1 MLWYERVP
9 LPSISTNATHG
20 TAWTNTISVDDMAAV
35 VAQFRLGAEIP
46 GFRSFFPLPLCH
58 IGCPTR
64 LFATDMPAMPSSP
77 RSDMETD
84 LTKLSSPRIFLV
96 RMLVFLVLCALIGI
110 VLYKQI
116 VVAFFANPGLNALIG
131 AVLLIG
137 IILSFRQVIRLYP
150 EVRWVNNFRI
160 ADPGL
165 AVDRR
170 PTLLAPMAAIL
181 GGERSGRMSISQ
193 QTMRHL
199 LDSIATR
206 LDEARD
212 ISRYM
217 TGLLVFLGLLGTF
230 WGLIETVGSVGKVI
244 DGLKVGGDAGA
255 LFDTLKE
262 GLAAPLGGM
271 GISFSSSLFGLAGS
285 LILGFLDLQS
295 SQAQNRFYT
304 DLEDWLATTVRE
316 YSSGDGGAV
325 AVAGGSGN
333 LQHAIERLRV
343 AVEEG
348 AGTRGT
354 TAAMA
359 NLAEAIQGLV
369 AHMRTEQQMIREWAD
384 GQGEQNREIK
394 RLLERLARQPEKS

>member
-1 MLWYERVP
+1 
-9 LPSISTNATHG
+9 
-20 TAWTNTISVDDMAAV
+20 
-35 VAQFRLGAEIP
+35 
-46 GFRSFFPLPLCH
+46 
-58 IGCPTR
+58 
-64 LFATDMPAMPSSP
+64 MPAIPSS
-77 RSDMETD
+77 RSAMVEIE
-84 LTKLSSPRIFLV
+84 LNKLSSPRIFLV
-96 RMLVFLVLCALIGI
+96 RMLVFLVLCALVMV
-110 VLYKQI
+110 VLYRQI
-116 VVAFFANPGLNALIG
+116 IQAFLANPFLNGLICL
-131 AVLLIG
+131 VLLIG
-137 IILSFRQVIRLYP
+137 IVMAFRQVIRLYP
-150 EVRWVNNFRI
+150 EVSWVNNFRV

-165 AVDRR
+165 AVDRH

-181 GGERSGRMSISQ
+181 GGERTGRMTISQ

-230 WGLIETVGSVGKVI
+230 WGLIETVGSVGDVI
-244 DGLKVGGDAGA
+244 HDLKVGGDAGA
-255 LFDTLKE
+255 LFDTLKQ
-262 GLAAPLGGM
+262 GLARPLGGM

-316 YSSGDGGAV
+316 YGGGGGEASGSDLQGAIDRLRATVEDGGAGR
-325 AVAGGSGN
+325 A
-333 LQHAIERLRV
+333 
-343 AVEEG
+343 
-348 AGTRGT
+348 T
-354 TAAMA
+354 TTAMA

-394 RLLERLARQPEKS
+394 KLLERLVREPEKS

>member
-1 MLWYERVP
+1 MM
-9 LPSISTNATHG
+9 NG
-20 TAWTNTISVDDMAAV
+20 TMAQTTA
-35 VAQFRLGAEIP
+35 
-46 GFRSFFPLPLCH
+46 
-58 IGCPTR
+58 
-64 LFATDMPAMPSSP
+64 P
-77 RSDMETD
+77 RSALEIEF
-84 LTKLSSPRIFLV
+84 TKLSSPRIFLV
-96 RMLVFLVLCALIGI
+96 RMLAFLVLCALLLV

-116 VVAFFANPGLNALIG
+116 LVAFFANPFLNGLIG
-131 AVLLIG
+131 LVLLVG
-137 IILSFRQVIRLYP
+137 IILAFGQVIRLYP

-165 AVDRR
+165 AVAERY

-181 GGERSGRMSISQ
+181 GGERTGRMVISQ

-199 LDSIATR
+199 LDSIGTR

-230 WGLIETVGSVGKVI
+230 WGLIETVGSVGKII

-255 LFDTLKE
+255 VFDTLKE

-304 DLEDWLATTVRE
+304 DLEDWLATTVRQYAGE
-316 YSSGDGGAV
+316 S
-325 AVAGGSGN
+325 GGSGE
-333 LQHAIERLRV
+333 LQQAMERLSKTL
-343 AVEEG
+343 EEG
-348 AGTRGT
+348 GASRGT

-359 NLAEAIQGLV
+359 NLADAIQSLV
-369 AHMRTEQQMIREWAD
+369 THMRTEQEMIREWAD
-384 GQGEQNREIK
+384 GQGEQNIEIK
-394 RLLERLARQPEKS
+394 KLLERIAKQPEKS

>member
-1 MLWYERVP
+1 
-9 LPSISTNATHG
+9 
-20 TAWTNTISVDDMAAV
+20 MAPTTRSAM
-35 VAQFRLGAEIP
+35 EIEL
-46 GFRSFFPLPLCH
+46 S
-58 IGCPTR
+58 
-64 LFATDMPAMPSSP
+64 
-77 RSDMETD
+77 
-84 LTKLSSPRIFLV
+84 KLSSPRIFLV
-96 RMLVFLVLCALIGI
+96 RMLVFLVLCALILF

-116 VVAFFANPGLNALIG
+116 IVAFFANPGLNALIG

-150 EVRWVNNFRI
+150 EVSWVNNSRI

-165 AVDRR
+165 AIDRR

-181 GGERSGRMSISQ
+181 GGERSGRMTISQ

-244 DGLKVGGDAGA
+244 DGLKVGGDAVA

-271 GISFSSSLFGLAGS
+271 GISFSSSLSGLAGS

-304 DLEDWLATTVRE
+304 DLEDWLASTVRG
-316 YSSGDGGAV
+316 YSSESGSPPGGGATS
-325 AVAGGSGN
+325 AG
-333 LQHAIERLRV
+333 APPV
-343 AVEEG
+343 
-348 AGTRGT
+348 
-354 TAAMA
+354 
-359 NLAEAIQGLV
+359 
-369 AHMRTEQQMIREWAD
+369 RTDR
-384 GQGEQNREIK
+384 
-394 RLLERLARQPEKS
+394 

>member
-1 MLWYERVP
+1 MELGEIRCESKP
-9 LPSISTNATHG
+9 GFSLK
-20 TAWTNTISVDDMAAV
+20 
-35 VAQFRLGAEIP
+35 FRLIRLKSGLSDLFSLRRCAILVPET
-46 GFRSFFPLPLCH
+46 GFSQR
-58 IGCPTR
+58 
-64 LFATDMPAMPSSP
+64 MNPAMPSGSAA
-77 RSDMETD
+77 RSEMEIE
-84 LTKLSSPRIFLV
+84 LSKLSSPRIFLV
-96 RMLVFLVLCALIGI
+96 RMLVFLVLCALVMI

-116 VVAFFANPGLNALIG
+116 VTAFFANPGLNALIG
-131 AVLLIG
+131 GVLFIG

-150 EVRWVNNFRI
+150 EVAWVNNFRI

-165 AVDRR
+165 AIERR

-181 GGERSGRMSISQ
+181 GGERTGRMSISQ

-244 DGLKVGGDAGA
+244 EGLKVGGDAGA

-304 DLEDWLATTVRE
+304 DLEDWLASTVRE
-316 YSSGDGGAV
+316 YSGEGGA
-325 AVAGGSGN
+325 AGVSGE
-333 LQHAIERLRV
+333 LQHAMERLRTV
-343 AVEEG
+343 VEESG
-348 AGTRGT
+348 GNRST

-394 RLLERLARQPEKS
+394 KLLERIARQPEKS

>member
-1 MLWYERVP
+1 MV
-9 LPSISTNATHG
+9 
-20 TAWTNTISVDDMAAV
+20 
-35 VAQFRLGAEIP
+35 
-46 GFRSFFPLPLCH
+46 
-58 IGCPTR
+58 
-64 LFATDMPAMPSSP
+64 
-77 RSDMETD
+77 
-84 LTKLSSPRIFLV
+84 
-96 RMLVFLVLCALIGI
+96 

-116 VVAFFANPGLNALIG
+116 ILAFFANPGLNALIG
-131 AVLLIG
+131 LVLLVG

-150 EVRWVNNFRI
+150 EVAWVNNFRI

-165 AVDRR
+165 ALARH

-181 GGERSGRMSISQ
+181 GGERSGRMTISQ

-316 YSSGDGGAV
+316 YSTEGAPGVPGD
-325 AVAGGSGN
+325 
-333 LQHAIERLRV
+333 LQHAMDKLRAV
-343 AVEEG
+343 VEEG
-348 AGTRGT
+348 GAHRNT

-384 GQGEQNREIK
+384 GQGEQNLEIK

>member
-1 MLWYERVP
+1 
-9 LPSISTNATHG
+9 
-20 TAWTNTISVDDMAAV
+20 MA
-35 VAQFRLGAEIP
+35 QDIDPF
-46 GFRSFFPLPLCH
+46 
-58 IGCPTR
+58 
-64 LFATDMPAMPSSP
+64 
-77 RSDMETD
+77 
-84 LTKLSSPRIFLV
+84 KLSSPRIFLI
-96 RMLVFLVLCALIGI
+96 RMVVFLVLCALVVV

-116 VVAFFANPGLNALIG
+116 WTAFLANPGLNALIIG
-131 AVLLIG
+131 VLLIG
-137 IILSFRQVIRLYP
+137 IALAFRQVVRLFP
-150 EVRWVNNFRI
+150 EVEWVNGFRL

-165 AVDRR
+165 AVER
-170 PTLLAPMAAIL
+170 PPVLLAPMAVLL
-181 GGERSGRMSISQ
+181 GDRIGRMAISSQ
-193 QTMRHL
+193 MMRGI
-199 LDSIATR
+199 LDSIAAR

-212 ISRYM
+212 MSRYM
-217 TGLLVFLGLLGTF
+217 TGLPVFLGLLGTF

-244 DGLKVGGDAGA
+244 DGLKVGGDAGS

-304 DLEDWLATTVRE
+304 DLEDWLASTVRE
-316 YSSGDGGAV
+316 YGDGG
-325 AVAGGSGN
+325 SGISGE
-333 LQHAIERLRV
+333 LQHAMERIRTV
-343 AVEEG
+343 VEESG
-348 AGTRGT
+348 GGRST

-394 RLLERLARQPEKS
+394 KLLERIAKQPEKS

>member
-1 MLWYERVP
+1 
-9 LPSISTNATHG
+9 
-20 TAWTNTISVDDMAAV
+20 
-35 VAQFRLGAEIP
+35 
-46 GFRSFFPLPLCH
+46 
-58 IGCPTR
+58 
-64 LFATDMPAMPSSP
+64 MPSGPSA
-77 RSDMETD
+77 RSAMEIE

-96 RMLVFLVLCALIGI
+96 RMLVFLVLCALVMV

-116 VVAFFANPGLNALIG
+116 ITAFFANPGLNALIG
-131 AVLLIG
+131 LVLLVG
-137 IILSFRQVIRLYP
+137 TILSFRQVIRLYP
-150 EVRWVNNFRI
+150 EVAWVNNFRI

-165 AVDRR
+165 AVDRH

-181 GGERSGRMSISQ
+181 GGERTGRMTISQ

-304 DLEDWLATTVRE
+304 DLEDWLASTVRE
-316 YSSGDGGAV
+316 YSGEGAGGGPSGELQGAV
-325 AVAGGSGN
+325 
-333 LQHAIERLRV
+333 ERLRHSL
-343 AVEEG
+343 EEG
-348 AGTRGT
+348 AATRNT

-394 RLLERLARQPEKS
+394 KLLERLARQPEKS

>member
-1 MLWYERVP
+1 MP
-9 LPSISTNATHG
+9 QNA
-20 TAWTNTISVDDMAAV
+20 
-35 VAQFRLGAEIP
+35 
-46 GFRSFFPLPLCH
+46 
-58 IGCPTR
+58 
-64 LFATDMPAMPSSP
+64 SP
-77 RSDMETD
+77 RSAMEIE
-84 LTKLSSPRIFLV
+84 LNKLSSPRIFLV
-96 RMLVFLVLCALIGI
+96 RMLVFLVLCSLITV

-116 VVAFFANPGLNALIG
+116 IAAFFANPGLNALIG

-150 EVRWVNNFRI
+150 EVAWVNNFRI

-165 AVDRR
+165 AVERH

-181 GGERSGRMSISQ
+181 GGERIGRMTITQ

-244 DGLKVGGDAGA
+244 EGLKVGGDAGS
-255 LFDTLKE
+255 LFNTLKE

-316 YSSGDGGAV
+316 YASEGGGGGASGDLQSALDRLRT
-325 AVAGGSGN
+325 AMEEGGSRN
-333 LQHAIERLRV
+333 
-343 AVEEG
+343 
-348 AGTRGT
+348 T
-354 TAAMA
+354 TVAMA

-394 RLLERLARQPEKS
+394 RLLERIARQPEKS

>member
-1 MLWYERVP
+1 
-9 LPSISTNATHG
+9 
-20 TAWTNTISVDDMAAV
+20 
-35 VAQFRLGAEIP
+35 
-46 GFRSFFPLPLCH
+46 
-58 IGCPTR
+58 
-64 LFATDMPAMPSSP
+64 
-77 RSDMETD
+77 MEVE
-84 LTKLSSPRIFLV
+84 LSKLSSPRIFLV
-96 RMLVFLVLCALIGI
+96 RMLVFLVVCALITV

-131 AVLLIG
+131 FVLLVG
-137 IILSFRQVIRLYP
+137 IILCFRQVVRLYP
-150 EVRWVNNFRI
+150 EVAWVNNFRI

-165 AVDRR
+165 ALARH

-181 GGERSGRMSISQ
+181 GGERTGRMTISQ

-304 DLEDWLATTVRE
+304 DLEDWLASTVRE
-316 YSSGDGGAV
+316 YATEGTGGVSGDLQLAMEKLRAV
-325 AVAGGSGN
+325 
-333 LQHAIERLRV
+333 
-343 AVEEG
+343 VEEG
-348 AGTRGT
+348 GANRNAT
-354 TAAMA
+354 TAMA

-394 RLLERLARQPEKS
+394 KLLERLARQPEKN

>member
-1 MLWYERVP
+1 
-9 LPSISTNATHG
+9 
-20 TAWTNTISVDDMAAV
+20 
-35 VAQFRLGAEIP
+35 
-46 GFRSFFPLPLCH
+46 
-58 IGCPTR
+58 
-64 LFATDMPAMPSSP
+64 MPAGPASRSP
-77 RSDMETD
+77 MEIE

-96 RMLVFLVLCALIGI
+96 RMLVFLVLCSLVMV

-116 VVAFFANPGLNALIG
+116 IVAFFANPGLNALIG
-131 AVLLIG
+131 LVLLIG
-137 IILSFRQVIRLYP
+137 IILTFRQVIRLYP
-150 EVRWVNNFRI
+150 EVSWVNNFRI

-165 AVDRR
+165 AVARH
-170 PTLLAPMAAIL
+170 PTLLAPMAVLL
-181 GGERSGRMSISQ
+181 GGERSGRMAISQ

-230 WGLIETVGSVGKVI
+230 WGLIETVSSVRDVI
-244 DGLKVGGDAGA
+244 NGLKVGGDAGA

-285 LILGFLDLQS
+285 LILGFLDLQM

-316 YSSGDGGAV
+316 YGSDGTA
-325 AVAGGSGN
+325 AGGGEV
-333 LQHAIERLRV
+333 AAAMERLRT
-343 AVEEG
+343 AVEE
-348 AGTRGT
+348 AGGGRGT
-354 TAAMA
+354 TTAMA

-394 RLLERLARQPEKS
+394 RLLERLAKQPEKS

>member
-1 MLWYERVP
+1 MRRLRQP
-9 LPSISTNATHG
+9 GPPSAPGSDSA
-20 TAWTNTISVDDMAAV
+20 MAAESGV
-35 VAQFRLGAEIP
+35 SE
-46 GFRSFFPLPLCH
+46 
-58 IGCPTR
+58 
-64 LFATDMPAMPSSP
+64 LFSLSRCAILAPEKRFLATDDTDKCPSP
-77 RSDMETD
+77 RATMEIE

-96 RMLVFLVLCALIGI
+96 RMLVFLVLCALLLV

-116 VVAFFANPGLNALIG
+116 IVAFFANPGLNALIG

-150 EVRWVNNFRI
+150 EVAWVNSFRI
-160 ADPGL
+160 SDPGL
-165 AVDRR
+165 AVERQH
-170 PTLLAPMAAIL
+170 PTLLAPMAALL
-181 GGERSGRMSISQ
+181 GGERSGRMTITQ

-244 DGLKVGGDAGA
+244 DGLKVGGDAGS

-304 DLEDWLATTVRE
+304 DLEDWLASTVRE
-316 YSSGDGGAV
+316 YARDAGSRPGPANCRPPSSGCG
-325 AVAGGSGN
+325 
-333 LQHAIERLRV
+333 
-343 AVEEG
+343 
-348 AGTRGT
+348 
-354 TAAMA
+354 
-359 NLAEAIQGLV
+359 
-369 AHMRTEQQMIREWAD
+369 
-384 GQGEQNREIK
+384 
-394 RLLERLARQPEKS
+394 

>member
-1 MLWYERVP
+1 
-9 LPSISTNATHG
+9 
-20 TAWTNTISVDDMAAV
+20 
-35 VAQFRLGAEIP
+35 
-46 GFRSFFPLPLCH
+46 
-58 IGCPTR
+58 
-64 LFATDMPAMPSSP
+64 MPSSP
-77 RSDMETD
+77 PARSAMEIE
-84 LTKLSSPRIFLV
+84 LNKLSSPRIFLV
-96 RMLVFLVLCALIGI
+96 RMLVFLVLCALVMV
-110 VLYKQI
+110 VLYKQL

-137 IILSFRQVIRLYP
+137 TILSFRQVLRLYP
-150 EVRWVNNFRI
+150 EVAWVNNFRI
-160 ADPGL
+160 SDPGL
-165 AVDRR
+165 AVARH
-170 PTLLAPMAAIL
+170 PKLLAPMAAIL
-181 GGERSGRMSISQ
+181 GGERTGRMTISQ

-285 LILGFLDLQS
+285 LILGFLDLQ
-295 SQAQNRFYT
+295 
-304 DLEDWLATTVRE
+304 
-316 YSSGDGGAV
+316 YSGESPAGASGD
-325 AVAGGSGN
+325 
-333 LQHAIERLRV
+333 LQHAIERLRTTMD
-343 AVEEG
+343 EG
-348 AGTRGT
+348 GGNRGT

-369 AHMRTEQQMIREWAD
+369 AHMRNEQQMIREWAD

-394 RLLERLARQPEKS
+394 KLLERIARQPEKN

>member
-1 MLWYERVP
+1 MP
-9 LPSISTNATHG
+9 PS
-20 TAWTNTISVDDMAAV
+20 
-35 VAQFRLGAEIP
+35 
-46 GFRSFFPLPLCH
+46 
-58 IGCPTR
+58 
-64 LFATDMPAMPSSP
+64 
-77 RSDMETD
+77 RSDMEIE
-84 LTKLSSPRIFLV
+84 LSKLSSPRIFLV
-96 RMLVFLVLCALIGI
+96 RMLVFLVLCGLIGF

-116 VVAFFANPGLNALIG
+116 VTAFFANPGLNALIG
-131 AVLLIG
+131 LVLLIG
-137 IILSFRQVIRLYP
+137 VILAFRQVIRLYP
-150 EVRWVNNFRI
+150 EVAWVNNFRI

-165 AVDRR
+165 AIERR

-181 GGERSGRMSISQ
+181 GGERTGRMTISQ

-255 LFDTLKE
+255 LFETLKE

-304 DLEDWLATTVRE
+304 DLEDWLATTVRGI
-316 YSSGDGGAV
+316 SGEDA
-325 AVAGGSGN
+325 AGGGE
-333 LQHAIERLRV
+333 LQGAIERLRT

-348 AGTRGT
+348 GSNRST

>member
-1 MLWYERVP
+1 
-9 LPSISTNATHG
+9 
-20 TAWTNTISVDDMAAV
+20 
-35 VAQFRLGAEIP
+35 
-46 GFRSFFPLPLCH
+46 
-58 IGCPTR
+58 
-64 LFATDMPAMPSSP
+64 
-77 RSDMETD
+77 MEVE

-96 RMLVFLVLCALIGI
+96 RMLVFLVLCALVMV

-116 VVAFFANPGLNALIG
+116 IQAFFANPGLNALIG
-131 AVLLIG
+131 VVLLVG
-137 IILSFRQVIRLYP
+137 IILAFRQVIRLYP
-150 EVRWVNNFRI
+150 EVAWVNNFRI

-165 AVDRR
+165 AIARH

-181 GGERSGRMSISQ
+181 GGERTGRMSISQ

-255 LFDTLKE
+255 LFDTLKG

-316 YSSGDGGAV
+316 YGSDTPSADMQGA
-325 AVAGGSGN
+325 
-333 LQHAIERLRV
+333 IDRLRG

-348 AGTRGT
+348 GSNRST

-384 GQGEQNREIK
+384 GQGEQNKEIK
-394 RLLERLARQPEKS
+394 RLLERIARQPEKS